1 MKFICQALILVTVFI
16 AYCCTKQRNDLPL
29 QEVSG
34 NVKSIRTTG
43 YTTIEK
49 FGEIM
54 EGNALFGNSL
64 VKFNKDGYITEISF
78 FDNHGVL
85 TKKSIYAL
93 DENNKVTTINR
104 YDGDGVE
111 VGKTVY
117 TYDENLNATMI
128 VDYDENGKAK
138 STQKNEWEDGKCIKS
153 LFKNNCSDE
162 YYVMNEF
169 EGNKLT
175 KSVVYD
181 KNGKETGEYTE
192 FEDDKMTKI
201 VNSDFTVS
209 ISYNDKGLCTSI
221 VNGQLSN
228 TNSYLLVKGE
238 SYKYEYEYDERGNWI
253 RKTEKEGNAQ
263 IACRIFVRKIEY
275 Y

>member
-1 MKFICQALILVTVFI
+1 MKLISQALILVAVFI
-16 AYCCTKQRNDLPL
+16 ACGCTKQRNDLPL

-43 YTTIEK
+43 YTAIEK
-49 FGEIM
+49 FGEIS

-64 VKFNKDGYITEISF
+64 VKFNKDGLITGISF

-85 TKKSIYAL
+85 NKKSIYVL
-93 DENNKVTTINR
+93 DENNKVTTINH
-104 YDGDGVE
+104 YNGDGGV

-117 TYDENLNATMI
+117 TYDENLNVMKI
-128 VDYDENGKAK
+128 IDYDENGKPK

-153 LFKNNCSDE
+153 LFEDGYSGE
-162 YYVMNEF
+162 RYIINEF
-169 EGNKLT
+169 EGNKLA

-192 FEDDKMTKI
+192 FEDDKITKI

-238 SYKYEYEYDERGNWI
+238 SYKYEYDEKGNWI
-253 RKTEKEGNAQ
+253 RKTEKEENAQ